1 MISKKRA
8 IEGLTAYLE
17 SEIISKIKGVPKW
30 LSGAFTRDIVKNYV
44 DEGRAFLEMVNCLSE
59 DGMIDANRFTD
70 RLLESA
76 KKYGSVTQSVK
87 FIGDISFSENDIL
100 TLKRY
105 LGI

>member
-1 MISKKRA
+1 MITQEQA
-8 IEGLTAYLE
+8 IDGLTAYLE

-30 LSGAFTRDIVKNYV
+30 LSGAFTRDIVENYV
-44 DEGRAFLEMVNCLSE
+44 EDGRALLKMVNCLSE

-87 FIGDISFSENDIL
+87 FIGDISFSENDII
-100 TLKRY
+100 TLKRH

>member
-1 MISKKRA
+1 MITQEQA
-8 IEGLTAYLE
+8 IDGLTAYLE

-30 LSGAFTRDIVKNYV
+30 LSGAFTRDIVE
-44 DEGRAFLEMVNCLSE
+44 DGRAFLKMVNCLSE

-87 FIGDISFSENDIL
+87 FIGDISFSENDII
-100 TLKRY
+100 TLKRH